1 MTYRSVGRIVLNTFS
16 RLLGA
21 DSLYSW
27 KGFNAADGFQV
38 IGMEPKTRGLHH
50 ITAITSDASS
60 AVNFYTRVLGLRLV
74 KKTVNFDDPSAY
86 HLYFGD
92 EKGSPGTLIT
102 FFDWGKSVGFGQVGA
117 GVTHHFAFTTRDQRS
132 LADWKTWLEQN
143 DVRVLGPFDRGS
155 FNSLYFRDPDGLILE
170 IATPGNGKDYSDA
183 LHSELLLKFNNDT
196 ATRKTPAPQ
205 MGGIS
210 VEMKL
215 QGLHHVTGLT
225 HGSSQTREFFA
236 GVLNME
242 LVRDNQRGS
251 SGAAQQIFGL
261 DGGRPGSMISFIE
274 SPVAPHGT
282 VGVGTVHHIAFAVE
296 DENAQLNWRERLLAR
311 GVHVTPVLD
320 RKYFKSIYFR
330 EPNGILL
337 ELATVPPGFGV
348 DEPMEA
354 LGQSLT
360 LPDWLEPQ
368 RRAIEA
374 ALEPIS
380 LPA

>member
-1 MTYRSVGRIVLNTFS
+1 MGRIVHNTFS

-21 DSLYSW
+21 DSLHSW

-155 FNSLYFRDPDGLILE
+155 FNSLYFPDPDGLILE
-170 IATPGNGKDYSDA
+170 IATPGSGRDYSDSF
-183 LHSELLLKFNNDT
+183 HSEVVLEFNNGV
-196 ATRKTPAPQ
+196 ATGKTLAPRIR
-205 MGGIS
+205 GIS
-210 VEMKL
+210 VEMRL
-215 QGLHHVTGLT
+215 QGLHHVTALT

-242 LVRDNQRGS
+242 MVRENQRGS
-251 SGAAQQIFGL
+251 SGTAQQIFGL
-261 DGGRPGSMISFIE
+261 EGGRPGSMISFVE

-282 VGVGTVHHIAFAVE
+282 VGVGTVHHIAFAVDDE
-296 DENAQLNWRERLLAR
+296 DAQLKWREHLLAR
-311 GVHVTPVLD
+311 GVHVTPMLD

-360 LPDWLEPQ
+360 LPDWLEPR

-374 ALEPIS
+374 SLEPIS